1 MWIVVYKPLVANAVV
16 YKPLVAYVDR
26 RLQAFGDIRGSPFNS
41 LRWQKSFTS
50 LWWHTWIVVYKPL
63 VAYGDRRLKAFGGK
77 CSGLQAFGGRGSRIT
92 GFVGKRGS
100 LFTSL

>member
-1 MWIVVYKPLVANAVV
+1 M
-16 YKPLVAYVDR
+16 DR
-26 RLQAFGDIRGSPFNS
+26 RLQAFGGIRGSPFNS

-92 GFVGKRGS
+92 GFVDIRGS